1 MTTVKP
7 DNSPGRNKDTG
18 AFEGLYEFD
27 STSKGSTGE
36 DGEQP
41 VFLLDVTY
49 EGKSVDSDLDK
60 DKGEGKFEGTA
71 VSQVN

>member
-1 MTTVKP
+1 M
-7 DNSPGRNKDTG
+7 
-18 AFEGLYEFD
+18 
-27 STSKGSTGE
+27 
-36 DGEQP
+36 
-41 VFLLDVTY
+41 FLLDVTY